1 MTLYFVLSAELAALR
16 VLWQRTIWLL
26 NGQTHWSR
34 PAAAGP
40 IPVRIAL
47 RVLTFAFLPD
57 AKFFYLGQDPWW
69 GEICAVCIAGCEAAV
84 WVDLLYFAAN
94 FYRVVVL
101 LYCPPLALLCY
112 FDHRAVKPCC

>member
-1 MTLYFVLSAELAALR
+1 VTLYFVLSAELAALR
-16 VLWQRTIWLL
+16 VLWQRMIWLL

-57 AKFFYLGQDPWW
+57 CV
-69 GEICAVCIAGCEAAV
+69 I
-84 WVDLLYFAAN
+84 LLYFSALGL
-94 FYRVVVL
+94 YVPPTCGDRVIWL
-101 LYCPPLALLCY
+101 
-112 FDHRAVKPCC
+112 